1 MLFSALLLPCP
12 SLSIL
17 IECPK
22 FGVIT
27 FIMEEGWFL
36 KVGF

>member
-22 FGVIT
+22 FGAIT
-27 FIMEEGWFL
+27 FIVEEGRFL
-36 KVGF
+36 KAGF